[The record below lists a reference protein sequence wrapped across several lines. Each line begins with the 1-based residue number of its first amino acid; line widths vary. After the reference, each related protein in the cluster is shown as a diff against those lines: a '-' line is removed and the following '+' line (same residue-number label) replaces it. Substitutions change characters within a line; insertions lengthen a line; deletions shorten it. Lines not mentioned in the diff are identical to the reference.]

1 MKAAFCTIFLSNK
14 KLFFVGFI
22 AFLSFMV
29 AETMNYYYIDTGD
42 YPRVV
47 SGILNY
53 HLPTQ
58 RSNFSLLEIKDHFSK
73 FEYFSSY
80 TVMLYGLTWLSR
92 FFTEIFNIK
101 ILATV
106 LKISYIIVLFKIY
119 SFYFKEKNL
128 LNLTIFILAAIPL
141 LSSANLGI
149 FSSFYQ
155 EQVVLIFL
163 PLFLIGFLSG
173 SMKGFFI
180 SLLSI
185 LIIATAKSQ
194 FFYLPTLALFF
205 YFLFSRDRI
214 LKKSILLIIVQII
227 AAYTAFSSSEAVN
240 LNKYH
245 SEYFGLYQYQKINGK
260 KIDEAA
266 DPDCIGVD
274 AWGHKFDVDRGAVG
288 TDIGQECIAKHPDS
302 SHKKIVFY
310 FLKNPLDLFSLLTD
324 QAINR
329 QVREN
334 YFHVYYNEKIVIDKS
349 DIFQKIK
356 SAKDIVFLD
365 KKLILI
371 FLIFIFSIFFRNN
384 DYAKLMLFLSSFA
397 LSQLYISFLGEGYRD
412 LAKHLFALNVSFDL
426 ILFLLF
432 IALAGWIKSKLSG
445 HPGVATWPQLCR

>member
-1 MKAAFCTIFLSNK
+1 MKAALCNIFLANR
-14 KLFFVGFI
+14 KLFIVGFI

-58 RSNFSLLEIKDHFSK
+58 RKNYLLLEIKDQFSR
-73 FEYFSSY
+73 FDYFSSY
-80 TVMLYGLTWLSR
+80 TVILYGLTWLTR
-92 FFTEIFNIK
+92 FFSEIFNIK
-101 ILATV
+101 ILAIA
-106 LKISYIIVLFKIY
+106 LKISYVIVLFNIY
-119 SFYFKEKNL
+119 SFYFKKKNL
-128 LNLTIFILAAIPL
+128 LNLTIFILAAVPL

-163 PLFLIGFLSG
+163 PLLLIGFLSG
-173 SMKGFFI
+173 SMKGFSL

-205 YFLFSRDRI
+205 YFLFSRERI

-227 AAYTAFSSSEAVN
+227 AAYTAFSSTEAVN

-245 SEYFGLYQYQKINGK
+245 SEYFGLYQYQKMNGK
-260 KIDEAA
+260 NIDESAE
-266 DPDCIGVD
+266 PECIGID
-274 AWGHKFDVDRGAVG
+274 AWGHKFDVDLGAVR
-288 TDIGQECIAKHPDS
+288 TDIGQECIAKHLDS

-324 QAINR
+324 EAINR

-334 YFHVYYNEKIVIDKS
+334 YFHVYYDEKIVIDKS
-349 DIFQKIK
+349 DIFEKIK
-356 SAKDIVFLD
+356 NAKDIIFLD
-365 KKLILI
+365 KKLILL
-371 FLIFIFSIFFRNN
+371 FLIFIFSIFFRKS

-432 IALAGWIKSKLSG
+432 IALASWIKKKWSG
-445 HPGVATWPQLCR
+445 HSGVATGPELCR